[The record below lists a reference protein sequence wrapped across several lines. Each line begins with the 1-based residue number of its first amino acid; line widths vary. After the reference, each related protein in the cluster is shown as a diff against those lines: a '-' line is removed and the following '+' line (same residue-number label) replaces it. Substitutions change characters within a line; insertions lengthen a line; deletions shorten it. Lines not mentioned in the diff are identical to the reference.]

1 MLLFNK
7 QTELKDH
14 LQPYINQENSIG
26 FVPTMGAIHQGHLS
40 LMERALNENDWVV
53 VSIFVNPTQFNNPED
68 LKNYP
73 RTLEAD
79 QALMERLSNK
89 IIIYAPEAD
98 DLYGDKMES
107 IPYQYDGLEFEM
119 EGVKRP
125 GHFDG
130 VGTVVKKLFEAV
142 RPTRAYFGEKDFQQ
156 LQIIRKLNEKENLGV
171 EVVGCD
177 IYRSEKG
184 LALSSR
190 NALLTDKG
198 REDALFMYQ
207 ILREAQAQFPNKSIE
222 EVKKMVEMA
231 FANQSVLVLDYF
243 EIADEQTLKTAF
255 EKEQGKSYR
264 AFLVAYVENIR
275 LIDNI
280 SLN

>member
-7 QTELKDH
+7 QTALKSY
-14 LQPYINQENSIG
+14 LQPYIAQQNSIG

-40 LMERALNENDWVV
+40 LMERALQENDRVV
-53 VSIFVNPTQFNNPED
+53 VSIFVNPTQFNNPDD
-68 LKNYP
+68 LEKYP

-79 QALMERLSNK
+79 RSLIGQLSDE
-89 IIIYAPEAD
+89 IIIYAPEPE
-98 DLYGDKMES
+98 DLYGAKTASVAYE
-107 IPYQYDGLEFEM
+107 YDGLEFEM

-142 RPTRAYFGEKDFQQ
+142 QPTRAYFGEKDFQQ
-156 LQIIRKLNEKENLGV
+156 LQIIRKLNEKEALGV
-171 EVVGCD
+171 EIVGCE
-177 IYRSEKG
+177 IYRNERG

-198 REDALFMYQ
+198 REDALFMYRV
-207 ILREAQAQFPNKSIE
+207 LKDARAQFPGKSIQEIKKGVE
-222 EVKKMVEMA
+222 EA
-231 FANQSVLVLDYF
+231 FENQSTLVLDYF
-243 EIADEQTLKTAF
+243 EIAEENTLKTAF
-255 EKEQGKSYR
+255 EKEEGKSYR
-264 AFLVAYVENIR
+264 GFLVAYVENIR